1 MCKRSNIGTCMK
13 VNALQD
19 NAHSSFYFFLLIL
32 SAIFSSREVVVFLY
46 HLRKFGEMELK

>member
-19 NAHSSFYFFLLIL
+19 NAHSSFSFFTDIVGHFL
-32 SAIFSSREVVVFLY
+32 FREVVVFLY
-46 HLRKFGEMELK
+46 YLRKFGVMEQK